1 MKCSMSRLGTYPAS
15 ASGTMAPPPQP
26 LPKVPPGKHLDA
38 VLLAVVRRRKLDTG
52 VMPGVP
58 FH

>member
-1 MKCSMSRLGTYPAS
+1 SGGTTSLPV
-15 ASGTMAPPPQP
+15 PP
-26 LPKVPPGKHLDA
+26 LPKLQPGKHLDA
-38 VLLAVVRRRKLDTG
+38 VLLAVVRRRKLDAG

>member
-1 MKCSMSRLGTYPAS
+1 MSRLGTYPAGS
-15 ASGTMAPPPQP
+15 SGTMVSPTQP

-38 VLLAVVRRRKLDTG
+38 VLLAVVRRRKLDAG
-52 VMPGVP
+52 VQPGVP